1 MNAKMAAMAERVAGS
16 RLAVNADVAS
26 PHVPED
32 EEARLGSRCLAYAVD
47 SVLLFGFSMAF
58 SAAAFLVIF
67 LGSDTGRSNITDG
80 EEWAFV
86 AFLLAT
92 FPAWLVF
99 NLGLMA
105 TRGYTVGQY
114 VIGLRVIGESGERPE
129 PRRVVLYWLAL
140 HPLLFHPLL
149 ALPWA
154 LFATLGVTIAGS
166 EVLFILALAMTFL
179 CLVTPFV
186 SLVFV
191 AIDPQRRGIHDRLAG
206 IRIVQL

>member
-1 MNAKMAAMAERVAGS
+1 MAAMAERVAGS
-16 RLAVNADVAS
+16 RLALNADAAS
-26 PHVPED
+26 PYVPE
-32 EEARLGSRCLAYAVD
+32 EKQARLWPRCLAYAVD
-47 SVLLFGFSMAF
+47 SVLLFGFCMAF

-67 LGSDTGRSNITDG
+67 IGSDTGRSNITDG
-80 EEWAFV
+80 EEWGFV

-92 FPAWLVF
+92 FPAWLAF

-105 TRGYTVGQY
+105 MRGHTVGQY
-114 VIGLRVIGESGERPE
+114 VIGLRVTGETGEKPE

-166 EVLFILALAMTFL
+166 ELLFILALAMTFL

-186 SLVFV
+186 TVIFV
-191 AIDPQRRGIHDRLAG
+191 ALDPQRRGIHDRLAG

>member
-1 MNAKMAAMAERVAGS
+1 MAAMAERVAGT
-16 RLAVNADVAS
+16 RLAVNADAAS
-26 PHVPED
+26 PQVPLD
-32 EEARLGSRCLAYAVD
+32 EQARLGPRCLAFAVD
-47 SVLLFGFSMAF
+47 TVLLFGFSMAF

-67 LGSDTGRSNITDG
+67 LGTDTGRSNITDG
-80 EEWAFV
+80 EEWGFV

-92 FPAWLVF
+92 FPAWLLF
-99 NLGLMA
+99 NLALMA
-105 TRGYTVGQY
+105 SRACSVGQY
-114 VIGLRVIGESGERPE
+114 VMGLRVTDEDGQRPE
-129 PRRVVLYWLAL
+129 PRRIVLYWLAL

-166 EVLFILALAMTFL
+166 EVLFVLALAMTFL

-186 SLVFV
+186 TLLFV
-191 AIDPQRRGIHDRLAG
+191 ALDPQRRGIHDRLAG